1 MENRQLLEIMEK
13 CGHFLYHRRGGKHGQ
28 MKVLRLLNERGCVT
42 QSELLE
48 VLALKSGTLSET
60 VSKLETQGFIAK
72 QRDLLDKRRINI
84 TITDEGKRFYEAQL
98 EINRMQEEIMFT
110 SLDVSEQE
118 QLLKLLT
125 TLFEDWRSKFDDNLF
140 HCRKGVQ

>member
-48 VLALKSGTLSET
+48 VLALKS
-60 VSKLETQGFIAK
+60 A
-72 QRDLLDKRRINI
+72 
-84 TITDEGKRFYEAQL
+84 
-98 EINRMQEEIMFT
+98 
-110 SLDVSEQE
+110 
-118 QLLKLLT
+118 
-125 TLFEDWRSKFDDNLF
+125 
-140 HCRKGVQ
+140 H